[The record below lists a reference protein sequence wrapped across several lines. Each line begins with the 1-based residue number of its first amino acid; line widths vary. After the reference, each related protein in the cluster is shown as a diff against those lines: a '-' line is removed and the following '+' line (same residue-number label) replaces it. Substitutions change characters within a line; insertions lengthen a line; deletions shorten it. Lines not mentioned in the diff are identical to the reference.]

1 MRYKNITV
9 FTGAGIS
16 ADSGLPTF
24 REPNGLWDNH
34 NPDIV
39 SHSDGFELSRE
50 EFMNFW
56 DTVKGEFV
64 GNKFKPNKAHELIA
78 RWEYVQTSI
87 GGKFN
92 LITTNVDNLHDLAG
106 SSDPI
111 KIHGDILVDG
121 REYEYEVEG
130 QLFSWKMPDVVLFG
144 DTVKRQKDMWDAVNK
159 TDLFVCVG
167 SSCSLGEGAI
177 VRAAKDGGAVTVEIN
192 PNPTG
197 NKNFD
202 VVISKSATEGIHDL
216 STLVTGAKG

>member
-9 FTGAGIS
+9 FTGAGVS

-24 REPNGLWDNH
+24 REPNGLWDYH

-39 SHSDGFELSRE
+39 SNSDGFELNRE

-56 DTVKGEFV
+56 DTVRGEFLSE
-64 GNKFKPNKAHELIA
+64 NFKPNKAHELLA
-78 RWEYVQTSI
+78 RWEYIQTSI
-87 GGKFN
+87 GGEFN

-111 KIHGDILVDG
+111 KIHGDILADG
-121 REYEYEVEG
+121 REYEYVVEG

-144 DTVKRQKDMWDAVNK
+144 DTTKRQKDMWDAVDK

-167 SSCSLGEGAI
+167 SSCSLGEGA
-177 VRAAKDGGAVTVEIN
+177 VVQAAKRNGAVTVEIN
-192 PNPTG
+192 PNPTYT
-197 NKNFD
+197 NFD
-202 VVISKSATEGIHDL
+202 VVIEKSATEGIADL
-216 STLVTGAKG
+216 STLVMGAKG